1 MNDYTN
7 VVDSIERK
15 TEKGGDEHKTEEA
28 IKQEQFESLVAKFI
42 YKKKKRDYILE
53 KKLKHNIIKL
63 KMKRWLLKDLGD
75 ELILLDIL
83 RNAFDDIL
91 YQTNIKL
98 SKINYRTFF
107 TVYCNWIYKHTVKH
121 D

>member
-1 MNDYTN
+1 MNNYN
-7 VVDSIERK
+7 NIVDTIENK
-15 TEKGGDEHKTEEA
+15 PTKGGDDNKTEEE
-28 IKQEQFESLVAKFI
+28 IKQEQFESLVSKFI
-42 YKKKKRDYILE
+42 YKKKKKDYILE
-53 KKLKHNIIKL
+53 KKSRHNIIRM

-83 RNAFDDIL
+83 KNAFDDIL

-107 TVYCNWIYKHTVKH
+107 TVYCNWIYKHTVVH